1 MAFDWLGAVGAGLGV
16 GNFISGA
23 INTNKAIK
31 AQKEENEKNRQYN
44 WRVMQY
50 QNDQYLKN
58 RDNERAYNDPS
69 AVGARLENAGLN
81 RDLVYGSGGSS
92 LGITSQN
99 TGVASPAYSDP
110 SQVGSLISSRPQL
123 AESVLAGLQA
133 ANIKSVTEKTETETD
148 RMKGEITSLTLDNI
162 RKAATTGSM
171 IELDNMQVTL
181 AKSTL
186 NLNDA
191 QLANLNQMLS
201 NLKTTNDQLNA
212 DIDLKRAQ
220 ISNMDSTTLLNQI
233 SATLQ
238 GPRFDMEVKRF
249 QQELKQ
255 SDASI
260 NLTNAEAKRILL
272 TTLAEKLNIDADTML
287 KKANVRNLDV
297 RTENEVYQQDVI
309 KYEGQTLKFQL
320 GQSQK
325 WDSVE
330 RGAKIATESLHSI
343 AHLIDVWNPLQIRL
357 RR

>member
-1 MAFDWLGAVGAGLGV
+1 MAFDWLGAIGTGVGV

-31 AQKEENEKNRQYN
+31 AQKQENEKNRQYN

-58 RDNERAYNDPS
+58 RDNERLYNDPS
-69 AVGARLENAGLN
+69 AVGARLERAGLN

-92 LGITSQN
+92 LGVTSQN
-99 TGVASPAYSDP
+99 TGVAAPAYSDP
-110 SQVGSLISSRPQL
+110 SQIGSLIAQRPQI
-123 AESVLAGLQA
+123 AESVLTGLQA

-148 RMKGEITSLTLDNI
+148 KMKGEITSLTLDNI

-191 QLANLNQMLS
+191 QLSNLNQMLS

-220 ISNMDSTTLLNQI
+220 AANVDSTTLLNRI
-233 SATLQ
+233 SANLS
-238 GPRFDMEVKRF
+238 GPRFEMEVRRF

-255 SDASI
+255 SDSSI
-260 NLTNAEAKRILL
+260 NLSNAQAKRILL
-272 TTLAEKLNIDADTML
+272 TTLAEKMNIDADTLL
-287 KKANVRNLDV
+287 KRASVRSLDV
-297 RTENEVYQQDVI
+297 RTENDIYQQDVI
-309 KYEGQTLKFQL
+309 KYEGQTLKFNL
-320 GQSQK
+320 EQSK
-325 WDSVE
+325 SFDSVE
-330 RGAKIATESLHSI
+330 RGFKIANESLHSI
-343 AHLIDVWNPLQIRL
+343 SHLIDSWIPF
-357 RR
+357 